1 MFPRG
6 DWEAM
11 VSGDYDATGT
21 TKPGQRGHLPIR
33 IDAVPEGSVAAPG
46 VCLFKIT
53 NTHPRFYWLPN
64 FLETLLVQV
73 WYPTSVAT
81 QAREFKKTIQAYSIL
96 SQRVSQ
102 MAPVF
107 NLPGEF
113 TVENVA
119 EDNLAL
125 HVAQVFDL
133 LDFGYRGVSS
143 HETAAL
149 GSAAYYTA
157 GLEGSDTVAGSRML
171 LRMYNGHD
179 CFKNIFEKFHGAT
192 SVPAAEHSTITSWA
206 DVSPDADYEEYEK
219 AEYNAF
225 RNMIKQYM
233 PSFAVS
239 LVSDGFNIWN
249 AITRLWPSDVV
260 PPDGGDSMRA
270 MLTQRLNAQ

>member
-11 VSGDYDATGT
+11 TTGDYDASGV
-21 TKPGQRGHLPIR
+21 KVPSKAGVLPIK
-33 IDAVPEGSVAAPG
+33 IEALPEGTLASPG

-73 WYPTSVAT
+73 WYPTTVAT

-107 NLPGEF
+107 GLPGEF
-113 TVENVA
+113 TAENVA
-119 EDNLAL
+119 EDNLAI
-125 HVAQVFDL
+125 HIAQVFDL

-143 HETAAL
+143 HEIASL

-171 LRMYNGHD
+171 LKHYNGEG
-179 CFKNIFEKFHGAT
+179 NYSAIFEASHGAT
-192 SVPAAEHSTITSWA
+192 SVPAAE
-206 DVSPDADYEEYEK
+206 
-219 AEYNAF
+219 
-225 RNMIKQYM
+225 
-233 PSFAVS
+233 
-239 LVSDGFNIWN
+239 
-249 AITRLWPSDVV
+249 
-260 PPDGGDSMRA
+260 
-270 MLTQRLNAQ
+270 